1 MGKVAIV
8 ILNYNGGQLLRD
20 CVESFLGLTYP
31 DYQIIVVDNAS
42 TDNSADGLEALGGKV
57 AVIRSKD
64 NLGYTGGNNL
74 GMEYALAQG
83 CDYVLLVNNDTLVV
97 KPEFLSS
104 MVEFAKTREEA
115 GIVGPKVFFR
125 REGVIQNTICAT
137 PFFHRA
143 LLNWPLQKLQLQK
156 TKRSGEIMKEVDVLN
171 GVCIL
176 LKGEMLREIGL
187 LDPLIFMYREDT
199 DIAIRARNAG
209 WKSFYLPV
217 ESIVHLQ
224 KSEGYEYN
232 SMVNFLLKR
241 NAVYVLYKHGFVF
254 SALGQG
260 VSTLL
265 LSIVRAVKATVRS
278 QGKPYWNFVKVLCKA
293 HWTVITGR
301 NHNEAFG
308 PPLQSWKNL
317 LKK

>member
-1 MGKVAIV
+1 MGSVGIV

-20 CVESFLGLTYP
+20 CVESFLGLAYP
-31 DYQIIVVDNAS
+31 DYHIIVVDNAS
-42 TDNSADGLEALGGKV
+42 TDHSADGLEALGAQV
-57 AVIRSKD
+57 TVIRSKE

-74 GMEYALAQG
+74 GMEAALAQG
-83 CDYVLLVNNDTLVV
+83 CDYVLLVNNDTLVIN
-97 KPEFLSS
+97 PDFLKS
-104 MVEFAKTREEA
+104 MVGFAETREQA
-115 GIVGPKVFFR
+115 GIIGPKVFFR
-125 REGVIQNTICAT
+125 EQGVVQNTICAT

-143 LLNWPLQKLQLQK
+143 LLSWPLQKLQLQQ
-156 TKRSGEIMKEVDVLN
+156 TLRSGETLKEVDVLN

-176 LKGEMLREIGL
+176 LKGEMLRKIGL

-199 DIAIRARNAG
+199 DLAIRARKAG

-241 NAVYVLYKHGFVF
+241 NAVYVMYKHGFVM
-254 SALGQG
+254 SAVGQG
-260 VSTLL
+260 ISTLL
-265 LSIVRAVKATVRS
+265 LSIVRALKAS
-278 QGKPYWNFVKVLCKA
+278 YESEGASYWKFVKVLGRA
-293 HWTVITGR
+293 QLSVLTGR
-301 NHNEAFG
+301 SHSKSFG

-317 LKK
+317 LNQ